1 MSAVLQVGDR
11 QLDSEQVISLLTSP
25 QILPHLLRE
34 IIIDTAIASITCTQ
48 EELEQFCD
56 NIAHNIA
63 QQSQNSGISP
73 QQILRV
79 APRQLK
85 LEKFKEAQWGAQ
97 VEAEFLSNKEQYD
110 RVLFSI
116 IQSEELEVIQE
127 LYFRLQEEEAA
138 FGDLAGQYSQG
149 PEAHSNGLV
158 GPIALHNLHPK
169 LAQMLRISQ
178 PGQISP
184 PFRVDKWVAI
194 ARLERYIPTKF
205 DTTLRQRLIASRF
218 EAWLEAQIAQESKSL
233 NLARDIQL
241 PELLLSSQ
249 SKDLITKPLTEAEV
263 VKEEIKLEEI
273 KTEAI
278 EVSDSVTFEAISTGS
293 EPENEPSQ
301 NSAKMPQKWHSYK
314 PLGIREAAVLA
325 LIPLALGGWSI
336 AAFFGFGT
344 QGSPFSRATETG
356 IAASSRAEASEEIL
370 DVPQKEAFRVAV
382 NYAMSAADLTQ
393 TAATPEDWDRV
404 SQNWQQAIAL
414 MRVVPVDHEY
424 YTVAR
429 EKVIEYQGYLEYA
442 SQQAQNPN
450 GVFRAAVNQAIAAV
464 NSTEIARFPEEWKQA
479 VQDWTRAIELMEK
492 VSEDH
497 PQYKTAQG
505 RAIEYQTYLAY
516 ARGKVN

>member
-34 IIIDTAIASITCTQ
+34 IIIDSAIASVACTR
-48 EELEQFCD
+48 EELEQFCQ
-56 NIAHNIA
+56 NIT
-63 QQSQNSGISP
+63 QQPQNSGISP
-73 QQILRV
+73 QQIARV

-138 FGDLAGQYSQG
+138 FGDLAGKYSQG

-205 DTTLRQRLIASRF
+205 DTALRQRLIASRF
-218 EAWLEAQIAQESKSL
+218 EAWLEAQIAKESRSL
-233 NLARDIQL
+233 NLAQDIQL
-241 PELLLSSQ
+241 PERLLSSQ
-249 SKDLITKPLTEAEV
+249 KAQVLEV
-263 VKEEIKLEEI
+263 EEVQDEI
-273 KTEAI
+273 EPDNSTTEAI
-278 EVSDSVTFEAISTGS
+278 EVSDSVTFEAISTRP
-293 EPENEPSQ
+293 EPENEPDPLAK
-301 NSAKMPQKWHSYK
+301 NSAKMAQKWRSYK

-325 LIPLALGGWSI
+325 LIPLALGGWSV

-344 QGSPFSRATETG
+344 QGSPFSRATEAG
-356 IAASSRAEASEEIL
+356 IPSSGRAEAASEETFG
-370 DVPQKEAFRVAV
+370 VPHKEAFRVAV
-382 NYAMSAADLTQ
+382 NHAMSAADLTQ

-414 MRVVPVDHEY
+414 MRVVPVDHKS

-450 GVFRAAVNQAIAAV
+450 GVFRAAINQAIAAV
-464 NSTEIARFPEEWKQA
+464 NATEIARFPEEWEQA
-479 VQDWTRAIELMEK
+479 VQDWTRAIELMET

-497 PQYKTAQG
+497 PQYETA
-505 RAIEYQTYLAY
+505 REKAIEYQTYLAY
-516 ARGKVN
+516 AQGKVN